1 MIKDHK
7 ILFISFVLHFII
19 VRKSIRTV
27 KKENDG
33 INGNTKFHLIAAKEI
48 FNLLFVYLMPENAD
62 WIHKNL
68 HEESISSS
76 PPENCA
82 QITRDNSGDIS
93 FDINHISPCI
103 SPEENAENRA
113 KNKQLR
119 RSGDIGDICLQH
131 MIVITVT
138 ITQFLILWHMIA
150 NVFFL

>member
-1 MIKDHK
+1 
-7 ILFISFVLHFII
+7 
-19 VRKSIRTV
+19 
-27 KKENDG
+27 
-33 INGNTKFHLIAAKEI
+33 
-48 FNLLFVYLMPENAD
+48 MPENAD

-150 NVFFL
+150 NVFFLQLFTFRIFPVSIVVRPMLLFTDFFSTLNVFFSYRCIFRY